1 MKIIQVVPS
10 ITAESAGPSYSVPA
24 LCGGLKK
31 NDCDVVLCLAGKPFK
46 HSFAFEICWYPFSR
60 FPHPGL
66 RCSPQ
71 MLTSLKK
78 LCKNADIIHNNSL
91 WMMPNIYPDW
101 ARRGTK
107 CKLVTQPR
115 GTLSSWALSNSKWRK
130 KIVGWLWQNR
140 TLRNTDMWVATAES
154 EYEDI
159 RVLGYRQ
166 PVCILPNG
174 IDMPDS
180 ALCNRNAANR
190 RRLYFLSRIH
200 PKKNVEML
208 IHAWSHLERHF
219 EEWDLSIVGPDLNN
233 RYADAMKA
241 LAISLGCQRITFEGE
256 LNGNEK
262 IRFVSS
268 SDCLVLPT
276 HSENFGMVVA
286 EALSCGVPVIC
297 TQGTPWKGLVE
308 HNCGWW
314 IPTTLTDLER
324 AMHEAMSLSRSKLE
338 AMGARGREWMRRDFS
353 WDGIG
358 AQMKMAYE
366 WLLGRMECPP
376 CVRVE

>member
-1 MKIIQVVPS
+1 
-10 ITAESAGPSYSVPA
+10 
-24 LCGGLKK
+24 
-31 NDCDVVLCLAGKPFK
+31 
-46 HSFAFEICWYPFSR
+46 
-60 FPHPGL
+60 
-66 RCSPQ
+66 
-71 MLTSLKK
+71 
-78 LCKNADIIHNNSL
+78 
-91 WMMPNIYPDW
+91 
-101 ARRGTK
+101 
-107 CKLVTQPR
+107 
-115 GTLSSWALSNSKWRK
+115 
-130 KIVGWLWQNR
+130 
-140 TLRNTDMWVATAES
+140 
-154 EYEDI
+154 
-159 RVLGYRQ
+159 
-166 PVCILPNG
+166 
-174 IDMPDS
+174 
-180 ALCNRNAANR
+180 
-190 RRLYFLSRIH
+190 
-200 PKKNVEML
+200 ML